1 MKASELRVQPR
12 TENGNRSAVAVVGG
26 IDHELVVQCDAPE
39 RQRKAVVGFD
49 DLLGTGMR
57 QLSIADENAEP
68 AGVEKRYS
76 AEIPLMTPANPKVAP
91 LRALESESGS
101 HRAVDIGELVGFDIS
116 VGHACAQEGPIRR
129 PLRLTF
135 TYQRSAPSGE

>member
-26 IDHELVVQCDAPE
+26 IDHELVVQCDARE

-68 AGVEKRYS
+68 AGVEKRYVFS
-76 AEIPLMTPANPKVAP
+76 RNPVDDAGK
-91 LRALESESGS
+91 SEG
-101 HRAVDIGELVGFDIS
+101 
-116 VGHACAQEGPIRR
+116 GPIAC
-129 PLRLTF
+129 P
-135 TYQRSAPSGE
+135 